1 MASLLDRWIN
11 TDHYTG
17 FRDFSWQQSKCFREK
32 FKLRQTHKCSDL
44 RKLADKPDS
53 QPAREVKIWHCRIAN
68 DQKHSIHAAFH
79 TSKSR
84 DAWDNLNIYCEQG
97 FWEWEGGC
105 GERRGTR
112 TWIKYLQ
119 SVRYAHHQKS
129 NDNVTTCNVP
139 LNKHLQVQAKETLQS
154 KIYIKHIMIHITH
167 FARLALYLFPHCQ
180 TFSYVLKWCYSDPS
194 LQMKCTELTTSKLI

>member
-11 TDHYTG
+11 THHYTG
-17 FRDFSWQQSKCFREK
+17 FRDFSWQQSKCFRENSNLDRRTSAAISVNLLTSPTPNLPEK
-32 FKLRQTHKCSDL
+32 WKYDTVASPMTKNTQYMQPFTHPS
-44 RKLADKPDS
+44 P
-53 QPAREVKIWHCRIAN
+53 
-68 DQKHSIHAAFH
+68 
-79 TSKSR
+79 